1 MTARFRNVHSI
12 IKSGKL
18 NYRTLLLTIMVM
30 AMPVNAAK
38 SEIPVTA
45 TGNIFFSTQYLLQS
59 DSTVAEP
66 HDVEKIIAGIID
78 IYTNAGFPFCRVVPK
93 LHDDPM
99 GKKVILS
106 IEEGER
112 VIVSDYLFESS
123 GKTRTNSI
131 KKIAHVKPGDYFS
144 SKDIAQTKE
153 NVLKTDVFVSVDERI
168 VRQNNQY
175 YVLLNLTEKSSDF
188 LQASG
193 SFDDENALFNFS
205 FYSLN
210 LLGTLRRF
218 QFRYEYEKLFSL
230 QFTEPILLYPTV
242 LDANFSLWTYDS
254 IRLTQFHATFAAPL
268 WRLFTFRM
276 LSGIESI
283 SLLDD
288 DSVSRG
294 HTDNIIGVG
303 FGVDYETPTLKCH
316 NQFSYDYLFRT
327 YDRGRIQVDLENNFY
342 RLDAGMHYI
351 RAQTDSFE
359 FFDYYRLGGARSLR
373 GYREDQFFVTHAF
386 WMNCAYKA
394 IFAFPIFD
402 IAVINKELLYS
413 YGIGIHAESQ
423 LADASLVLAWP
434 KGGSWQDGKIHL
446 LFEKG
451 F

>member
-1 MTARFRNVHSI
+1 M
-12 IKSGKL
+12 
-18 NYRTLLLTIMVM
+18 LLVVVVVVV
-30 AMPVNAAK
+30 PVSAAQG
-38 SEIPVTA
+38 EIRVAT

-59 DSTVAEP
+59 DSTVAEL
-66 HDVEKIIAGIID
+66 HDVEKIIVSIID
-78 IYTNAGFPFCRVVPK
+78 TYTNAGFPFCRVVPST
-93 LHDDPM
+93 HDAQTDTT
-99 GKKVILS
+99 VLLS

-112 VIVSDYLFESS
+112 VVVSDYVFESN

-131 KKIAHVKPGDYFS
+131 RKIAHVTPGDYFS
-144 SKDIAQTKE
+144 SSDIAQTKE
-153 NVLKTDVFVSVDERI
+153 NVLKTDAFIAVDEKI
-168 VRQNNQY
+168 VRRGDRY
-175 YVLLNLTEKSSDF
+175 YVLLHLTEKNSDF

-193 SFDDENALFNFS
+193 SFDDENALFNVS

-230 QFTEPILLYPTV
+230 QFTEPILLYPAV

-268 WRLFTFRM
+268 WRFFAFKM
-276 LSGIESI
+276 LTGVE
-283 SLLDD
+283 
-288 DSVSRG
+288 SVSSLDSDSASHG

-303 FGVDYETPTLKCH
+303 LGVDYETPNLEGH
-316 NQFSYDYLFRT
+316 HQFAYDYLFRT
-327 YDRGRIQVDLENNFY
+327 HDRWRIQLDLENTVY
-342 RLDAGMHYI
+342 RLDAEIHYV

-373 GYREDQFFVTHAF
+373 GYREDQFFVTRAF
-386 WMNCAYKA
+386 WINCAYKA
-394 IFAFPIFD
+394 IFVFPIFD
-402 IAVINKELLYS
+402 IAVINSTFLYS
-413 YGIGIHAESQ
+413 YGLGIHAESQ

>member
-1 MTARFRNVHSI
+1 
-12 IKSGKL
+12 
-18 NYRTLLLTIMVM
+18 MVT
-30 AMPVNAAK
+30 AMPVSAEM
-38 SEIPVTA
+38 SEIPVTT

-66 HDVEKIIAGIID
+66 HDAERIIARIID
-78 IYTNAGFPFCRVVPK
+78 TYANTGFPFCRVVPR
-93 LHDDPM
+93 LHDDQM
-99 GKKVILS
+99 DKKIVLS

-112 VIVSDYLFESS
+112 VIVSDFLFESN
-123 GKTRTNSI
+123 GKTRTNSVR
-131 KKIAHVKPGDYFS
+131 KIAHVKPGDYFS
-144 SKDIAQTKE
+144 SKNITQTKE
-153 NVLKTDVFVSVDERI
+153 NVLKTDAFVSVDERI
-168 VRQNNQY
+168 VRRNNQY
-175 YVLLNLTEKSSDF
+175 YVLLNLTEKNSDF

-230 QFTEPILLYPTV
+230 QFTEPILLYPAV
-242 LDANFSLWTYDS
+242 LDAKFSLWTYDS

-268 WRLFTFRM
+268 WQLFTFRM
-276 LSGIESI
+276 LSGVESV
-283 SLLDD
+283 SLLDE

-294 HTDNIIGVG
+294 HTDNIIGIG
-303 FGVDYETPTLKCH
+303 FGVDYETQPLKCH
-316 NQFSYDYLFRT
+316 NHCSYDYLFRT
-327 YDRGRIQVDLENNFY
+327 YDRWRVQVDLENSLY
-342 RLDAGMHYI
+342 RLDAGMHYV

-394 IFAFPIFD
+394 IFVFPLFD
-402 IAVINKELLYS
+402 IAVINNAFLYS
-413 YGIGIHAESQ
+413 YGLGIHAASQ

>member
-1 MTARFRNVHSI
+1 M
-12 IKSGKL
+12 
-18 NYRTLLLTIMVM
+18 LLTIIVMVL
-30 AMPVNAAK
+30 PVSAAK
-38 SEIPVTA
+38 NEIRVAA

-66 HDVEKIIAGIID
+66 HGVEKIIARIID
-78 IYTNAGFPFCRVVPK
+78 TYTNAGFPFCRVVPK
-93 LHDDPM
+93 VHDNQT

-112 VIVSDYLFESS
+112 VIVSDYLFESN

-131 KKIAHVKPGDYFS
+131 RKIAHVNPGDYFS
-144 SKDIAQTKE
+144 SKDITQTKV
-153 NVLKTDVFVSVDERI
+153 NVLKTDAFTSVDERI

-175 YVLLNLTEKSSDF
+175 YVLLNLTEKNSDF
-188 LQASG
+188 VQASG
-193 SFDDENALFNFS
+193 SFDDEDALFNFS

-230 QFTEPILLYPTV
+230 QFVEPIFLYPAV

-276 LSGIESI
+276 LSGIESV
-283 SLLDD
+283 SLLD

-303 FGVDYETPTLKCH
+303 FDVDYETPILKCH
-316 NQFSYDYLFRT
+316 NQCSYDYLFRT
-327 YDRGRIQVDLENNFY
+327 YDRWRIQVDLENNLY
-342 RLDAGMHYI
+342 RLDAGVHYV

-373 GYREDQFFVTHAF
+373 GYREDQFFVTRAF
-386 WMNCAYKA
+386 WINCAYKA
-394 IFAFPIFD
+394 IFVFPIFD
-402 IAVINKELLYS
+402 IAVINSTFLYS
-413 YGIGIHAESQ
+413 YGLGIHAESQ